1 MKKWLKRIRGAVG
14 TGLTW
19 AAAWGLVGPLLLS
32 LATGVLSGGQQF
44 AIPWLSSVLN
54 FAASGLVGGGAFSVL
69 LGLAEGRRTFDEMSL
84 PRFASW
90 GALAAMPICGT
101 VLVLSEV
108 TWISGI
114 LGMVAITALLGA
126 GSASASL
133 ALARMADDGELLK
146 AGADVAEVGL
156 TQEEKRALLGG

>member
-1 MKKWLKRIRGAVG
+1 MTEHCHALRAVG
-14 TGLTW
+14 
-19 AAAWGLVGPLLLS
+19 
-32 LATGVLSGGQQF
+32 GV
-44 AIPWLSSVLN
+44 
-54 FAASGLVGGGAFSVL
+54 AFSVL

-84 PRFASW
+84 PRFAGW

-114 LGMVAITALLGA
+114 LGMVAVTALLGA

-133 ALARMADDGELLK
+133 ALARMADDTDSLRADEEL
-146 AGADVAEVGL
+146 ADIGL
-156 TQEEKRALLGG
+156 TEAEQRELLGG

>member
-1 MKKWLKRIRGAVG
+1 MNRWIRRIRGAVG
-14 TGLTW
+14 LGLTW

-32 LATGVLSGGQQF
+32 LATGVLTGGQQF
-44 AIPWLSSVLN
+44 AIPLLSSVVSL
-54 FAASGLVGGGAFSVL
+54 ALSGLVGGGAFSVL
-69 LGLAEGRRTFDEMSL
+69 FGLAEGRRTFDEMSL
-84 PRFASW
+84 PRFAGW

-101 VLVLSEV
+101 VLVLSGV

-133 ALARMADDGELLK
+133 ALARMADGRDSLR
-146 AGADVAEVGL
+146 ADAQVADIGL
-156 TQEEKRALLGG
+156 TQEEKRELLAK